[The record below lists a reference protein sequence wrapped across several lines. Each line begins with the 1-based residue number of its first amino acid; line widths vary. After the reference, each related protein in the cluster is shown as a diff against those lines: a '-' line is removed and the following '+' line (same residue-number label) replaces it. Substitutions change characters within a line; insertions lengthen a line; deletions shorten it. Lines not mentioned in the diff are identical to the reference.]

1 MHVIIL
7 LIFSSIFFKAI
18 IWEKIK
24 RSFKCFTFNYICRYN
39 ALLSTSLNFRTQDMR
54 HPIFLIDFLNI
65 ICALSFKQQTKKTSR
80 FIFSGCISR
89 LTKIILYYSYINED
103 VVTWC
108 WASNSSKSFP
118 IYKSFFRIFSI
129 SKTDYC
135 FFQSIFWW
143 T

>member
-7 LIFSSIFFKAI
+7 LIFSSIFFKVI

-24 RSFKCFTFNYICRYN
+24 SSFKCFTFNYICRYN

-65 ICALSFKQQTKKTSR
+65 ICALSFKQQTKKNSR

-89 LTKIILYYSYINED
+89 LTKMILYYSYINED
-103 VVTWC
+103 IVIWC